1 MQDNTAPK
9 FSIILV
15 ENILRNFPNIDD
27 TEGLKDEILQAI
39 QEAISTEREQC
50 AQIAESLDDGET
62 ANKPEYSIAEVA
74 TKLSLKSTAHH
85 IARTIR
91 EQPEP

>member
-9 FSIILV
+9 LSISLV
-15 ENILRNFPNIDD
+15 EKVLKNFPNIDD
-27 TEGLKDEILQAI
+27 TEGLKDEILLAI
-39 QEAISTEREQC
+39 QQAISTEREQC

-62 ANKPEYSIAEVA
+62 ANKPEYSTAELA
-74 TKLSLKSTAHH
+74 TKFSLKATAHH